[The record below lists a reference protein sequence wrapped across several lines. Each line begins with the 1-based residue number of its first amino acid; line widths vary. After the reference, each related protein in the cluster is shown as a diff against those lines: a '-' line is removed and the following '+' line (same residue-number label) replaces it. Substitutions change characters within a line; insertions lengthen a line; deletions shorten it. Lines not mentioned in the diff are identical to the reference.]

1 MYRHLRV
8 FIVVFCIAFIAS
20 AQFTIPQ
27 KPSGSA
33 QTSVY
38 DYAKVLSTND
48 KVALEQKLIR
58 YADSTSTQIV
68 MITIASSQGEELDL
82 LGARWGQEW
91 GIGQA
96 NEDNGIVVILAK
108 DDRKIDINTGYGIE
122 YRITDRDAKRIIED
136 VMIPHFRSQNYAAG
150 LNNGADA
157 IFAALNGEF
166 KQTKKRSDEQVPWG
180 AIVIFLVFIFILIAS
195 SRNKNGGKNGG
206 FNGGGSLLDILILS
220 SMGRGGF
227 GGGGSSGG
235 FGGGGGFSGG
245 FGGGGFGGGGAS
257 GGW

>member
-1 MYRHLRV
+1 MYNHLRA
-8 FIVVFCIAFIAS
+8 FIVVFCVAFIS
-20 AQFTIPQ
+20 NAQFTIPK

-38 DYAKVLSTND
+38 DYANVLSSNEKT
-48 KVALEQKLIR
+48 ALEQKLIR

-68 MITIASSQGEELDL
+68 MITITSSRGEELDL

-136 VMIPHFRSQNYAAG
+136 VMIPQFKAQNYAAG

-166 KQTKKRSDEQVPWG
+166 KQSKKRSNEQVPWG
-180 AIVIFLVFIFILIAS
+180 AIIIFFVFIVVLIAS
-195 SRNKNGGKNGG
+195 SRNNKGGKNGG
-206 FNGGGSLLDILILS
+206 MISGGSLLDILILS
-220 SMGRGGF
+220 SLGRGGF
-227 GGGGSSGG
+227 GGGSSGS
-235 FGGGGGFSGG
+235 FGGGGFSGG